1 MLVCVN
7 LCKVT
12 HSIEIE
18 AKMLYRERLY
28 DLRLLCVWGVRAA
41 FERAPIPT
49 LSLSFTRSV
58 SVSLSFTTKYWSSK
72 GARAFECSNVVVM
85 QISIIFVKLITGIFF
100 FFVTN
105 RAGSKIWVIKL
116 FLILIQCILLGFG
129 FVKSC
134 LVIRLGFSCN

>member
-1 MLVCVN
+1 MHPFLPS
-7 LCKVT
+7 L
-12 HSIEIE
+12 S
-18 AKMLYRERLY
+18 
-28 DLRLLCVWGVRAA
+28 
-41 FERAPIPT
+41 

-100 FFVTN
+100 LFVTN

-134 LVIRLGFSCN
+134 LVIRLGFTCT